1 MSKIRIAVLVSGSGS
16 NLQAILDGIENGR
29 IDAEVALVFSNR
41 KDAFALKRA
50 NSKNIKTFYLNIKNF
65 KSDEDYDKAIIQKLK
80 EYSIDYVI
88 LAGYLRILTPLFI
101 KTYRNK
107 IINIHPSLLPKHG
120 GKGYYGIRVHESVI
134 NSKDEYTGATVHFVD
149 EGTDTGNIILQKKI
163 KVDKDDNAE
172 TLQKKVLEIE
182 HKIIVEAIDKLVRG
196 EEFEK
201 SFD

>member
-196 EEFEK
+196 EEVEK